1 MNENH
6 KVCKVLQVLLLIVV
20 AGIPVPCTV
29 VVLAVLGYSIPW
41 QLMLV
46 VCVVQL
52 VLTTILLLLLRK
64 SPASHSPQHDVG
76 LQSEDAESGGDAGE
90 TSVTTDAPPKYDTV
104 VGKPPPYSHLYTSAE
119 ACYLPVYHTPQ
130 HTDGDTTL
138 TSEEEETTRDT
149 DPPPYS
155 EVSKTIAPV

>member
-1 MNENH
+1 MKWQECCRIH
-6 KVCKVLQVLLLIVV
+6 PLIQSLILSVLGTVPALVVLVLLFHNPACSFRGFSLFV
-20 AGIPVPCTV
+20 AFS
-29 VVLAVLGYSIPW
+29 VLCA
-41 QLMLV
+41 
-46 VCVVQL
+46 CVS
-52 VLTTILLLLLRK
+52 ILLAQYRLMTHK
-64 SPASHSPQHDVG
+64 T
-76 LQSEDAESGGDAGE
+76 QSEDAESGGDAGE

>member
-1 MNENH
+1 MGVDVW
-6 KVCKVLQVLLLIVV
+6 VCVVIILGSVLFTV
-20 AGIPVPCTV
+20 A
-29 VVLAVLGYSIPW
+29 VLAVFVLSATTTFTIIII
-41 QLMLV
+41 V
-46 VCVVQL
+46 VICVSTRH
-52 VLTTILLLLLRK
+52 VLKQRRWWSDSNLQVNT
-64 SPASHSPQHDVG
+64 
-76 LQSEDAESGGDAGE
+76 QSEDAESGGDAGE

>member
-1 MNENH
+1 M
-6 KVCKVLQVLLLIVV
+6 VLRPSLL
-20 AGIPVPCTV
+20 T
-29 VVLAVLGYSIPW
+29 LGYYIKNSIYANYIFVPFSSN
-41 QLMLV
+41 L
-46 VCVVQL
+46 
-52 VLTTILLLLLRK
+52 
-64 SPASHSPQHDVG
+64 SHSN
-76 LQSEDAESGGDAGE
+76 LICSIYRQSEDAESGGDAGE

>member
-1 MNENH
+1 MQCLE
-6 KVCKVLQVLLLIVV
+6 CF
-20 AGIPVPCTV
+20 
-29 VVLAVLGYSIPW
+29 
-41 QLMLV
+41 LV
-46 VCVVQL
+46 VSVALGPLMVLVAILFYYQSIDMNTFFTIVCVAFVCCCTACMLYRRRRHIQSQDL
-52 VLTTILLLLLRK
+52 
-64 SPASHSPQHDVG
+64 PEHS
-76 LQSEDAESGGDAGE
+76 QSEDAESGGDAGE